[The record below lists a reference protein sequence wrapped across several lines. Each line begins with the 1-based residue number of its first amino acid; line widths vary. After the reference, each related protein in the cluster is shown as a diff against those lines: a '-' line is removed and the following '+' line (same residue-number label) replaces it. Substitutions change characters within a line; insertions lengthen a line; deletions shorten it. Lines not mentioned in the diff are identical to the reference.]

1 MSLSRLAV
9 VLAAP
14 AAALAAACAGAGP
27 GLMTFDEYRRVEHPA
42 PYVVRLAHRGGGELL
57 FFGSR
62 HSFDPSHPQFERLL
76 TLWEE
81 FRPTL
86 AFWEGGGPLRV
97 PGDRDE
103 VIRYA
108 GEPGLVRHLAA
119 RDGVRAESP
128 EPADGDVTALLLER
142 FSAEQV
148 KLFYVLRQ
156 VSQYVGY
163 EGRELPV
170 TLEEQVL
177 ADLGAFA
184 AHPGLAGPPTNLEEV
199 GALARKHLPDLA
211 DWRKVPLSYFA
222 PGIETGRQFTNE
234 IALAA
239 SAFRDEHLM
248 ARIVEAVRSGERL
261 FAVFGASHAVM
272 QERALRHALGRR
284 TRAR

>member
-1 MSLSRLAV
+1 MSR
-9 VLAAP
+9 AAP
-14 AAALAAACAGAGP
+14 GATSRRPAAVLLAALAAGCAAGAGP
-27 GLMTFDEYRRVEHPA
+27 GLMTFEEYRGIEHPA

-62 HSFDPSHPQFERLL
+62 HSFEPSHPQFERLVG
-76 TLWEE
+76 LWEE

-86 AFWEGGGPLRV
+86 AFWEGGGPLEV
-97 PGDRDE
+97 GDDRDE
-103 VIRYA
+103 VIRRA
-108 GEPGLVRHLAA
+108 GEPGLVRYLAA

-177 ADLGAFA
+177 SDLGAFA
-184 AHPGLAGPPTNLEEV
+184 GHPGLAGPPTNLEEV
-199 GALARKHLPDLA
+199 GALAREHLPDLA
-211 DWRKVPLSYFA
+211 DWREVPLSYFA
-222 PGIETGRQFTNE
+222 PGLEDGRQFTNDV
-234 IALAA
+234 ALAA

-248 ARIVEAVRSGERL
+248 ARIVEAVSAGERL

-272 QERALRHALGRR
+272 QERALRHTLGR
-284 TRAR
+284 